1 MASGRQVTRA
11 LASVIAGSG
20 IAVTATP
27 PEVVAVYDMSK
38 RGVIDPPLL
47 PHLLAAILH
56 VLRVFRRV
64 RGLRLSALLLG
75 MLGMTGV
82 GIGGGRA
89 LRGGGCRDGKRQ
101 CSKKYSH
108 LTFSKI

>member
-1 MASGRQVTRA
+1 MIGRRVAGLFTVLVAA
-11 LASVIAGSG
+11 LHCL
-20 IAVTATP
+20 
-27 PEVVAVYDMSK
+27 
-38 RGVIDPPLL
+38 PLL
-47 PHLLAAILH
+47 THLLAAILH

-101 CSKKYSH
+101 RSKKYSH
-108 LTFSKI
+108 VIFSKI

>member
-1 MASGRQVTRA
+1 MIGRRFAGPITLLVAA
-11 LASVIAGSG
+11 LH
-20 IAVTATP
+20 
-27 PEVVAVYDMSK
+27 
-38 RGVIDPPLL
+38 RLPLL

-82 GIGGGRA
+82 GIGRRRT

-101 CSKKYSH
+101 RSKNYSH
-108 LTFSKI
+108 VIFSKI